1 VKTVAAAI
9 AISSILASIFRLP
22 GSTSTA
28 QDFDLSRCHPKC
40 GKLITSDDGA
50 KPMKAQVF
58 RGVNQLCYEDVPRP
72 EIAADEV
79 LVQVNVVGLCQSDIK
94 KIKYPLLD
102 PPRIFGH
109 ETAGTIAQIGAQV
122 TDWQVGQRVV
132 VMHHIPC
139 MNCAHCENSNFSM
152 CATYKNI
159 TTTAGFTPSGGGF
172 ADFVKVPGHIVQ
184 SGGLIPI
191 PDDVTFEQ
199 ASFVEPTNCCLKAVK
214 KAQIREGQTVLVTG
228 AGPIGLMLMM
238 LVKHFGAR
246 AIATD
251 LLPSRIE
258 KALAVGA
265 DAAFD
270 ARDAELPG
278 KIQSLTNGL
287 GVDVTLLAVP
297 SDKAFFQALDCTR
310 KGGKILFFAE
320 FPDEVEIP
328 LNPNVLYR
336 KEIDLMGSYSSAFPL
351 QELSADL
358 VFNKKI
364 DVDALISDKY
374 PLSELANAVDRAVQP
389 TAETYKILLYPE
401 SVVN

>member
-1 VKTVAAAI
+1 
-9 AISSILASIFRLP
+9 
-22 GSTSTA
+22 
-28 QDFDLSRCHPKC
+28 
-40 GKLITSDDGA
+40 
-50 KPMKAQVF
+50 MKAQVF
-58 RGVNQLCYEDVPRP
+58 RGVDQLSYEEVPQP

-109 ETAGTIAQIGAQV
+109 ETAGTIAQMGADVTGWTIG
-122 TDWQVGQRVV
+122 DRVV

-139 MNCAHCENSNFSM
+139 MQCAHCDNNNFSM
-152 CATYKNI
+152 CDTYKNI

-172 ADFVKVPGHIVQ
+172 AEFVRVPGHIVRE
-184 SGGLIPI
+184 GGLIPI

-214 KAQIREGQTVLVTG
+214 KAQIRAGQTVLITG
-228 AGPIGLMLMM
+228 AGPIGLMFIM

-246 AIATD
+246 AISTD
-251 LLPSRIE
+251 LLPSRVE

-270 ARDAELPG
+270 ARDPEIAQ
-278 KIQSLTNGL
+278 KIQAMTNGL
-287 GVDVTLLAVP
+287 GVDVSLLAVP

-320 FPDEVEIP
+320 FPDEMAIP

-351 QELSADL
+351 QDLAAEL
-358 VFNKKI
+358 VFEHKI
-364 DVDALISDKY
+364 DVDALISDRY
-374 PLSELANAVDRAVQP
+374 PLSELANAVAQAVKP
-389 TAETYKILLYPE
+389 TAETYKILLYP
-401 SVVN
+401 

>member
-1 VKTVAAAI
+1 MNLWENEETVLGI
-9 AISSILASIFRLP
+9 
-22 GSTSTA
+22 
-28 QDFDLSRCHPKC
+28 DK
-40 GKLITSDDGA
+40 
-50 KPMKAQVF
+50 MKAQVL
-58 RGVNQLCYEDVPRP
+58 RGVNQLCYEEVPIP
-72 EIAADEV
+72 EIAADEI

-94 KIKYPLLD
+94 KIKYPLLE

-109 ETAGTIAQIGAQV
+109 ETAGTIARIGAAVQG
-122 TDWQVGQRVV
+122 WQVGQRVV

-139 MNCAHCENSNFSM
+139 MQCAHCENGSFSM
-152 CATYKNI
+152 CETYKNI

-172 ADFVKVPGHIVQ
+172 ADFVKVPGHIVRN
-184 SGGLIPI
+184 GGLIPI
-191 PDDVTFEQ
+191 PDNVTFEQ

-214 KAQIREGQTVLVTG
+214 KAQIRSGQTVLITG
-228 AGPIGLMLMM
+228 AGPIGLMFIM

-258 KALAVGA
+258 KAIAVGA

-270 ARDAELPG
+270 ARDPELAE
-278 KIQSLTNGL
+278 KIQTMTDNL
-287 GVDVTLLAVP
+287 GVDVALIAVP
-297 SDKAFFQALDCTR
+297 SDRAFFQALDCTR

-364 DVDALISDKY
+364 DVDALISDRY
-374 PLSELANAVDRAVQP
+374 PLSELSRAVDQAVKP
-389 TAETYKILLYPE
+389 TADTYKILLYPTINE
-401 SVVN
+401 